1 MLPLPLP
8 CSHPTGVNGRVRA
21 KEQKAERA
29 GSIRVESEAKQTAC
43 VGELRL

>member
-29 GSIRVESEAKQTAC
+29 GSRVESEAKQTAC